1 MKKLIN
7 KFPSVKDLM
16 CGIYF
21 SECGFNWYK
30 QQIIAGITIP
40 GNSAS
45 VISNV
50 GMNFPI
56 EIIRVEYSANTIDL
70 SKDKRLLKVTLS
82 ENADTDWVKI
92 SYNDVIDLW
101 RKLGYIKKLNLF
113 KPEVSDLNIPAEM
126 LYNNVEYILLSASLQ
141 SKKDVELL
149 KNALFAVADFARN
162 QYLNNSPKQNS
173 ITQGSHDMQHTIDLG
188 KHPNPKKD
196 VEKVLNELDIHP
208 FGCKFMIELEDGE
221 HHGILVDHRIGKK
234 ELNTLYNSYK
244 HNYFLRHG
252 DDNSVPYTVEAA
264 TVIVNCFGQFF
275 TNDELN
281 LDKTDTSNSKY
292 ADIKDF
298 SY

>member
-56 EIIRVEYSANTIDL
+56 EIIRVEYSANAIDL

-82 ENADTDWVKI
+82 ENANTDWVKI
-92 SYNDVIDLW
+92 SYNDIIDLW

-113 KPEVSDLNIPAEM
+113 KPEVSDINIPAEM
-126 LYNNVEYILLSASLQ
+126 LYNDVEYILLSASLQ

-173 ITQGSHDMQHTIDLG
+173 ITQGAHDMQHTIDLG
-188 KHPNPKKD
+188 KHPNQKKD
-196 VEKVLNELDIHP
+196 VEKVLNEMNNTI
-208 FGCKFMIELEDGE
+208 GCKFMIELSDGE
-221 HHGILVDHRIGKK
+221 HHGFLVNTIIDEK
-234 ELNTLYNSYK
+234 ERSKLYNSYK

-252 DDNSVPYTVEAA
+252 DDESIPCTVEAP

-275 TNDELN
+275 TDDELV
-281 LDKTDTSNSKY
+281 LDKTDTSGSKY
-292 ADIKDF
+292 AVIKDF